1 MSRRIQGLYDYEI
14 APYGNPFKTS
24 KSCGMG
30 WERGLIFITTYF
42 QELFDLFVANKMIQ
56 QKQTNVP
63 VQQTLRYLQ
72 LNGKQLSLNRL
83 SYIINYYHILD
94 ITSTKSPANTKTTPN
109 PVEAIPLQ
117 GRWTWSL
124 ATLASSL
131 VLADMVWEGRGPVVM
146 VAAYERGKFN

>member
-42 QELFDLFVANKMIQ
+42 QELFDLFEANKMIQ

-83 SYIINYYHILD
+83 SYIIIFL
-94 ITSTKSPANTKTTPN
+94 TSPVPKAQLTQDNSKS
-109 PVEAIPLQ
+109 
-117 GRWTWSL
+117 R
-124 ATLASSL
+124 
-131 VLADMVWEGRGPVVM
+131 
-146 VAAYERGKFN
+146 